1 MHKYTKQSL
10 RESHRWAQNFVGCK
24 IWDFQNSILRGLSFK
39 CLKKRP
45 QPRNDASSSLG

>member
-39 CLKKRP
+39 CLMKHP
-45 QPRNDASSSLG
+45 QPRDDVSSSLG